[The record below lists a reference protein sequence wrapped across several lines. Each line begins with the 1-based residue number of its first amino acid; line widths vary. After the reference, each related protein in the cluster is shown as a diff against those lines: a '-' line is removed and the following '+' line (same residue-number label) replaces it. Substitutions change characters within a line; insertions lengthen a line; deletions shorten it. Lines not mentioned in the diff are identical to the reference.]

1 MLDLQRKAR
10 LENLLLQLNIKEKI
24 NLNLLDQALTHP
36 SYIFEGRGVSQMH
49 NQRLEFLGDA
59 VVGLV
64 IGQYLYEKHPQK
76 TEGELTK
83 MRATIVCETSLFQG
97 AKSIGLGDFLLLG
110 KGEEQMGGAGRTS
123 NLADCFEALMGALY
137 LSLGLEKVRSVI
149 LAVLQEVIEH
159 AVNGD
164 FGDYKTKLQEYIQKD
179 HNSNLVYK
187 ILREEGP
194 DHAKKFWAAVYLN
207 EEELARGKGHTKKEA
222 EQKAAKSALS
232 KLGV

>member
-36 SYIFEGRGVSQMH
+36 SYIFEGRGVSKMH

-179 HNSNLVYK
+179 HNSNLAYK